1 MPFTNLLER
10 LVSNIQ
16 GADGA
21 LVLESDGEAVQWYCP
36 GGAELLRLRC
46 AYLVNVL
53 QMCRATTARVHL
65 GEIGHIAISY
75 DGSSFVAREIGPGYY
90 LLVEMS
96 PNANIAAAV
105 YHLDQELLNARA
117 LFEG

>member
-1 MPFTNLLER
+1 MRESSAPRGRVVRSPNLVYNRSLVLSASDRRNLVPFTNLLER

-46 AYLVNVL
+46 AYLGD
-53 QMCRATTARVHL
+53 C
-65 GEIGHIAISY
+65 
-75 DGSSFVAREIGPGYY
+75 
-90 LLVEMS
+90 
-96 PNANIAAAV
+96 
-105 YHLDQELLNARA
+105 
-117 LFEG
+117 